1 MRPVGATQIGGAR
14 NFPPER
20 LWTTCEAF
28 KVSEKLAYD
37 FGSIGRRLKE
47 IEAEKVR
54 LRAYLAVA
62 REAPKVEVRPT
73 LSQIWISERL

>member
-1 MRPVGATQIGGAR
+1 LQAYEGAR

-20 LWTTCEAF
+20 LFVRGGLYSDAS

-37 FGSIGRRLKE
+37 FVSIGRRLKE

-54 LRAYLAVA
+54 LRAYLAVVMK
-62 REAPKVEVRPT
+62 APKVEVRPT
-73 LSQIWISERL
+73 LSQVWISERL